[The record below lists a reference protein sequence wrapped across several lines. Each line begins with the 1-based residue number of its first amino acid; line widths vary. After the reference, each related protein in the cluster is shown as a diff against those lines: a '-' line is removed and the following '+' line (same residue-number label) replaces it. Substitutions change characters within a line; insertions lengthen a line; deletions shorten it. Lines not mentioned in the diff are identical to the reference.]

1 LLWSKLDTATHWKEH
16 TVKLTPAQTRALAAV
31 KAAGRVY
38 AYNGVTV
45 ATARALARLGLVTFH
60 SHGVHVTTNYRT
72 KRTRYTADW
81 SITPSV

>member
-1 LLWSKLDTATHWKEH
+1 M
-16 TVKLTPAQTRALAAV
+16 KLTPAQTRALAAV

-45 ATARALARLGLVTFH
+45 ATAHALAKRGLVVFH
-60 SHGVHVTTNYRT
+60 SHGVHATTSYRT

-81 SITPSV
+81 SITPAV